1 MCVSVVPAARIS
13 ASRDEGRQGS
23 PITSYSL
30 ERATSFNL
38 HRVDRPSGG
47 TLNTYSSFVW
57 DISTTVSSTSTGTSS
72 PLWLSKSVS
81 SSRFSSGCLFSFC
94 CNLQH
99 DIHYMNNTFHP
110 SAPLPNPLCVSF
122 AITKGVRRS
131 DRSPSICS
139 FSISSRA
146 SRSAS
151 GCRSIVLSF
160 QIRVWAQQ
168 FDRV

>member
-38 HRVDRPSGG
+38 HKVDRPSGG
-47 TLNTYSSFVW
+47 TLNTYSSFGW
-57 DISTTVSSTSTGTSS
+57 DISTTVSSTSTGTSL

-81 SSRFSSGCLFSFC
+81 SSRVSSGCLFSFC

-99 DIHYMNNTFHP
+99 DIHYMKSTFHP

-122 AITKGVRRS
+122 AITKGIRRS
-131 DRSPSICS
+131 DRSPSSCS
-139 FSISSRA
+139 YSISSRA

-160 QIRVWAQQ
+160 KIRVWAQQ